1 MLGKFSHLQNFI
13 TECKYFY
20 IQLYDLNV
28 IVTIKLLSIER
39 GKSMLGLAVM
49 FIGFIYLIILCFAT
63 IKAYC
68 AARRNKLSRK
78 AAAVWGLVGFLV
90 VFLPVF
96 WDLIPNKVM
105 YNYYCKNEAGFFQ
118 YKTIEQWKAEN
129 PGVWETLKPYSR
141 EEIEKMKENKQYY
154 KHMTIEDSDYFSQ
167 PINQRISVYTLS
179 GGKEMGF
186 GIKKNAKFLYDEKTK
201 EVIAKSFV
209 FRSGPGNVLELGGK
223 GYKIWLNQEPCGGVF
238 AMTGV
243 AIQFVND
250 SLKKKGLKYDY

>member
-1 MLGKFSHLQNFI
+1 
-13 TECKYFY
+13 
-20 IQLYDLNV
+20 
-28 IVTIKLLSIER
+28 
-39 GKSMLGLAVM
+39 MLGLAVM

-68 AARRNKLSRK
+68 VARRNKRSRK
-78 AAAVWGLVGFLV
+78 VAAVWGLIWFLV
-90 VFLPVF
+90 IFLPVF

-141 EEIEKMKENKQYY
+141 EEVNDMRERKIDPKDVVLDGE
-154 KHMTIEDSDYFSQ
+154 DYFSQ
-167 PINQRISVYTLS
+167 PLNERISLYLLN
-179 GGKEMGF
+179 GGIQNLRF
-186 GIKKNAKFLYDEKTK
+186 GIKRYSRFLYDEQTK
-201 EVIAKSFV
+201 EVIAKSIV